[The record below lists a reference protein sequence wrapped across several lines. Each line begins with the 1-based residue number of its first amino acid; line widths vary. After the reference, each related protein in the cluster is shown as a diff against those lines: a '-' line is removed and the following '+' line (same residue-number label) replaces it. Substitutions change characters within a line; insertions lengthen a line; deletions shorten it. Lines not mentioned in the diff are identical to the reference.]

1 VTPGIASGTIGT
13 TTRGKS
19 AAAAAA
25 APNVTAPKPTPVR
38 EMRDDF
44 LNAASASY
52 LEAMEDE
59 YRADPNSVPESW
71 AALLRQLGESS
82 FSRSFMCACFEW
94 SRVGCSMGGFEF
106 GQLSSE
112 TSERARDN

>member
-1 VTPGIASGTIGT
+1 MTPGIASGTIGT

-19 AAAAAA
+19 AAAAAAA

-82 FSRSFMCACFEW
+82 FSRSFMCA
-94 SRVGCSMGGFEF
+94 
-106 GQLSSE
+106 
-112 TSERARDN
+112 

>member
-1 VTPGIASGTIGT
+1 MHGT
-13 TTRGKS
+13 TTIRGKS
-19 AAAAAA
+19 ASAAA
-25 APNVTAPKPTPVR
+25 NVAAPKPTPVR

-71 AALLRQLGESS
+71 AALLRQLGAYS
-82 FSRSFMCACFEW
+82 FLFYVRLRDWNGMEVALGDFD
-94 SRVGCSMGGFEF
+94 F
-106 GQLSSE
+106 GQS
-112 TSERARDN
+112 SERARD

>member
-1 VTPGIASGTIGT
+1 MHRTI
-13 TTRGKS
+13 RGKS
-19 AAAAAA
+19 ASAASAA
-25 APNVTAPKPTPVR
+25 NVTAPKPTPVR

-71 AALLRQLGESS
+71 AALLRQLGACSS
-82 FSRSFMCACFEW
+82 HFSFVC
-94 SRVGCSMGGFEF
+94 VF
-106 GQLSSE
+106 GME
-112 TSERARDN
+112 

>member
-1 VTPGIASGTIGT
+1 MHGT
-13 TTRGKS
+13 TTIRGKS
-19 AAAAAA
+19 ASAAS
-25 APNVTAPKPTPVR
+25 NVAAPKPTPVR

-71 AALLRQLGESS
+71 AALLRQLGAYS
-82 FSRSFMCACFEW
+82 FLFFRSFARLEW
-94 SRVGCSMGGFEF
+94 NGRRVGWF
-106 GQLSSE
+106 
-112 TSERARDN
+112 

>member
-1 VTPGIASGTIGT
+1 MHRTI
-13 TTRGKS
+13 RGKS
-19 AAAAAA
+19 ASAS
-25 APNVTAPKPTPVR
+25 NVTAPKPTPVR

-71 AALLRQLGESS
+71 AALLRQLGAYSS
-82 FSRSFMCACFEW
+82 LFSFVCVFVCVFGMEW
-94 SRVGCSMGGFEF
+94 KSSWVV
-106 GQLSSE
+106 LSLVN
-112 TSERARDN
+112 RAKGHAIDSRDN

>member
-1 VTPGIASGTIGT
+1 MA
-13 TTRGKS
+13 
-19 AAAAAA
+19 
-25 APNVTAPKPTPVR
+25 APKPTPVR

-71 AALLRQLGESS
+71 AALLRQLGACSFLFFSFVCAIGMEWTSS
-82 FSRSFMCACFEW
+82 W
-94 SRVGCSMGGFEF
+94 VI
-106 GQLSSE
+106 LSLVN
-112 TSERARDN
+112 RARGHAIDSCDN